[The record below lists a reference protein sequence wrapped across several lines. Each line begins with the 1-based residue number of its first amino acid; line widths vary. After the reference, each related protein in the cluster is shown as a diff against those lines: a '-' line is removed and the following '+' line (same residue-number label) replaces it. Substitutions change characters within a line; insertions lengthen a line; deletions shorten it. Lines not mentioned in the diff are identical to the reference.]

1 MKKEYMSETEER
13 LAFLRLSPKEKYDKM
28 KKEYPLYFHQGVTKY
43 GWIVGDFNCGCKY
56 CKI

>member
-1 MKKEYMSETEER
+1 MSETEER
-13 LAFLRLSPKEKYDKM
+13 LAFLKLSPKEKYDKM
-28 KKEYPLYFHQGVTKY
+28 KKEYPLYFHQGTGKY